1 MSEDKS
7 FTNINGLQNHFPM
20 GFPMSMSCDILYREK
35 IPINRFEGFP
45 LFRRIYNVQ
54 PYIKG
59 SEKSCDTYTYFLL
72 NVSKLECPVFLPPV
86 PNPHRT
92 TCGTGVKRHIKL

>member
-1 MSEDKS
+1 MSEYKS

-45 LFRRIYNVQ
+45 LSGVFTMYNHILRALRSLVIHTLIF
-54 PYIKG
+54 Y
-59 SEKSCDTYTYFLL
+59 SMF
-72 NVSKLECPVFLPPV
+72 
-86 PNPHRT
+86 PN
-92 TCGTGVKRHIKL
+92 